1 MSLLACFGWC
11 CLWDPVEGK
20 VAIGLLLRGIVLN
33 RACKMFVEDLLEL
46 GDSGF
51 TLVKQ
56 VLFVSDNL
64 VGRTKELL
72 RLGQLEQGL
81 VVLVLEVVGSCLLLL
96 ESELILLDICS
107 KVVDFF
113 L

>member
-1 MSLLACFGWC
+1 
-11 CLWDPVEGK
+11 
-20 VAIGLLLRGIVLN
+20 
-33 RACKMFVEDLLEL
+33 MFVEDLFEL

-51 TLVKQ
+51 TLVEQ

-64 VGRTKELL
+64 VGRTEELL

-81 VVLVLEVVGSCLLLL
+81 VVLVLEVVGPCLLLL
-96 ESELILLDICS
+96 KSELILLDICS
-107 KVVDFF
+107 KVVNFF